1 MFLFLEWDLIWQLM
15 YVSEELL
22 QNYVHCLITLCILLL
37 LEHIYFIVLLKHEW
51 QLDAKTIFYVVGH
64 NVITNYNCIICRV
77 INDSIKSASINE
89 MSWQL
94 YNHKCWINLLQQCLP
109 FLLNKDTEDILNHL
123 KLYFLG
129 TFPPA
134 WNT

>member
-1 MFLFLEWDLIWQLM
+1 M

-89 MSWQL
+89 MSL
-94 YNHKCWINLLQQCLP
+94 AALQSQM
-109 FLLNKDTEDILNHL
+109 LNKFIATMSS
-123 KLYFLG
+123 
-129 TFPPA
+129 FPFK
-134 WNT
+134 